1 MNFKLKLLNFKRI
14 NMSKFLTAIQPS
26 GLLHLGNYIG
36 AIEPAVESQ
45 RENELRMFV
54 VDYHAI
60 TVPQKPEELRKNI
73 LMATAIYLACGIDP
87 NKTLLFQQS
96 QVPQHTEL
104 AWILN
109 CTARMGELE
118 RMTQYKDKAKVRG
131 ETTTVGLFGY
141 PILMAADILLYDTE
155 VVPVGDDQ
163 KQHVELARDLAIRF
177 NRDFGETF
185 IVPEPR
191 IKKVGGRIMG
201 LDDPM
206 KKMSKSAASPKNYI
220 SLLDD
225 EQTIRKKIMSAA
237 TDSEGKVA
245 FDENRPGISNL
256 VTIFS
261 IINKK
266 DVKQIELDYTGKGY
280 GDFKKDLAEA
290 LTLFLMPMQA
300 KIKTYLEHEDEL
312 IKILDIGSAKAR
324 EEAERKMELVR
335 QRIGVKL

>member
-1 MNFKLKLLNFKRI
+1 
-14 NMSKFLTAIQPS
+14 MSKFLTGLQPS

-45 RENELRMFV
+45 HENELCLFI

-73 LMATAIYLACGIDP
+73 LTAVAIYLACGIDP
-87 NKTLLFQQS
+87 KKTLFFQQS

-104 AWILN
+104 TWILN
-109 CTARMGELE
+109 CIARTSELE
-118 RMTQYKDKAKVRG
+118 RMIQYKEKAKIRG
-131 ETTTVGLFGY
+131 ETTSMGLFDY
-141 PILMAADILLYDTE
+141 PVLQAADILLYDTE
-155 VVPVGDDQ
+155 IVPVGEDQ

-185 IVPEPR
+185 VVPQPQ

-201 LDDPM
+201 LDDPT
-206 KKMSKSAASPKNYI
+206 KKMSKSASSPKNYI

-225 EQTIRKKIMSAA
+225 EETIRKKIMSAA

-245 FDENRPGISNL
+245 FDENRLGISNL

-261 IINKK
+261 LVTKK
-266 DVKQIELDYTGKGY
+266 SFEQIELDYIGQGY

-290 LTLFLMPMQA
+290 LVLFLMPLQA

-312 IKILDIGSAKAR
+312 IKILDVGSAQAR
-324 EEAERKMELVR
+324 EEAERKMKIVR
-335 QRIGVKL
+335 KRIGVKL

>member
-1 MNFKLKLLNFKRI
+1 
-14 NMSKFLTAIQPS
+14 MSKFLTAIQPS
-26 GLLHLGNYIG
+26 GILHLGNYIG

-45 RENELRMFV
+45 RGNELRMFV

-60 TVPQKPEELRKNI
+60 TVPQKPEELRQNI
-73 LMATAIYLACGIDP
+73 LMAVATYLACGIDP
-87 NKTLLFQQS
+87 KKTLLFQQS

-118 RMTQYKDKAKVRG
+118 RMTQYKDKAKTRA
-131 ETTTVGLFGY
+131 ESTSVGLFDY
-141 PILMAADILLYDTE
+141 PVLMAADILLYDTA
-155 VVPVGDDQ
+155 VVPVGEDQ

-185 IVPEPR
+185 VVPQPKIRE
-191 IKKVGGRIMG
+191 VGARIMG
-201 LDDPM
+201 LDDPT
-206 KKMSKSAASPKNYI
+206 KKMSKSAASSKNYI

-225 EQTIRKKIMSAA
+225 AETVRKKIMSAV
-237 TDSEGKVA
+237 TDTEGKVA
-245 FDENRPGISNL
+245 FDKFRSGISNL

-261 IINKK
+261 IITKQTPE
-266 DVKQIELDYTGKGY
+266 QIELDYFGKGY

-290 LTLFLMPMQA
+290 ITLFLLPLQA

-312 IKILDIGSAKAR
+312 IKILETGSKRAAK
-324 EEAERKMELVR
+324 EAERKMEIVR
-335 QRIGVKL
+335 ERIGVKLKV

>member
-1 MNFKLKLLNFKRI
+1 
-14 NMSKFLTAIQPS
+14 MSKFLTAIQPS
-26 GLLHLGNYIG
+26 GILHLGNYIG

-45 RENELRMFV
+45 RENQLRMFV

-87 NKTLLFQQS
+87 TKTLLFQQS

-109 CTARMGELE
+109 CTARMSEIE
-118 RMTQYKDKAKVRG
+118 RMTQYKDKAKARG
-131 ETTTVGLFGY
+131 ENVSVGLLDY
-141 PILMAADILLYDTE
+141 PVLMAADILLYDTE
-155 VVPVGDDQ
+155 VVPVGEDQ

-185 IVPEPR
+185 VVPEPR
-191 IKKVGGRIMG
+191 IKEVGGRIMG
-201 LDDPM
+201 LDDPT
-206 KKMSKSAASPKNYI
+206 KKMSKSAASAKNYI

-225 EQTIRKKIMSAA
+225 EETIRKKIMSAA

-290 LTLFLMPMQA
+290 LTLFLMPIQA
-300 KIKTYLEHEDEL
+300 KIKTYLEHEDDL

-335 QRIGVKL
+335 QRIGCALHSSSQT